1 MNALAA
7 SGDLL
12 PAPILAVKMVVL
24 ASSPGSGPT
33 SWAPAIGTISDACP
47 MPSSA
52 SPLAICGLGARH
64 QYGLSFHLLGYSE
77 TIEDAGEI
85 DTACPAFRGVRISNR
100 SVKSVCLK
108 ASTE

>member
-52 SPLAICGLGARH
+52 SPLATTSAALGARH

-100 SVKSVCLK
+100 SCG
-108 ASTE
+108 